1 VSISIAM
8 TMAVGLVFNCIAKV
22 GADLSGYLDLNRVAL
37 FPCYGDT
44 DLSGNLVGA
53 LDRLLVALSVLLG
66 MALGSTGVSVSWFS
80 FGVCF
85 TLLVPTMST
94 MTVSNNLGVVT
105 NNSRAV
111 VDLGG
116 SSVALSGEGF
126 FTLLNV
132 GSINNGFADRAG
144 NLALILDW
152 LLVALSVLLVMA
164 LRSTGISRLGFSLS
178 ITLAIS
184 VSSMSVGHNLGV
196 MTNNSRAVVDLLRS
210 FFAMGGDDVFAFL
223 NISGVNDDV
232 IFLMTLLTLVLDW
245 FLVTLLVGLAE
256 ALKVVVVVLSISG
269 LSFSLSFTL
278 VVSAVSMRN
287 NLRIMTNNSRA
298 VVDLLRGFLAVLSH
312 NILALLN
319 ISGVHNNIVF
329 LMASLVIISLARGV
343 KLDVVGGVALALLVV
358 MTGVAMTRS
367 SLGKTAGNENT

>member
-1 VSISIAM
+1 M

-319 ISGVHNNIVF
+319 ISCVHNNIVF

>member
-8 TMAVGLVFNCIAKV
+8 TMPVGLVFNCIAKV

-85 TLLVPTMST
+85 TLLVPSMST

-319 ISGVHNNIVF
+319 ISCVHNNIVF
-329 LMASLVIISLARGV
+329 LMASLVIVSLARGV